1 MLKNNSFKDNYSEI
15 VFFEIS
21 FLNCSYQRDIQSL
34 LSWRIGCKLKMKV
47 YYNSCKKIIYKN
59 RILLTWIGNA
69 STSSFSVICLDW
81 RDEGIY
87 AERSDT
93 RDPTLNEPLVYEYV
107 AYIPETDG
115 STKYYQSAVPIFRGS
130 EYLIMLTY

>member
-1 MLKNNSFKDNYSEI
+1 MAHWLQTKNE
-15 VFFEIS
+15 
-21 FLNCSYQRDIQSL
+21 SL
-34 LSWRIGCKLKMKV
+34 LQHNFRV
-47 YYNSCKKIIYKN
+47 ASCLIYKN
-59 RILLTWIGNA
+59 RIFISWIGNA
-69 STSSFSVICLDW
+69 STSSFSVVCLDW

-115 STKYYQSAVPIFRGS
+115 LTKYYQSAVPIFRGS

>member
-1 MLKNNSFKDNYSEI
+1 MIPKLYFLKF
-15 VFFEIS
+15 
-21 FLNCSYQRDIQSL
+21 
-34 LSWRIGCKLKMKV
+34 LSWIAHIKEI
-47 YYNSCKKIIYKN
+47 YNHYFHGTLVANWKWKFTITAVKKIIYKN

-69 STSSFSVICLDW
+69 STSSFSVVCLDW

-87 AERSDT
+87 AERSGT